1 MKGKELIEFIQEN
14 SLENKNIYIHKVKD
28 DDPEVIEIKESSLFI
43 DELGDLL
50 LTSDDNNIKWSIKT
64 NTTFY

>member
-50 LTSDDNNIKWSIKT
+50 LTSDDNNIK
-64 NTTFY
+64 